1 MKQLGGLRRAKDV
14 ILHYINMYLHNKDNY
29 AHLMPKELPSDAFEH
44 IIVYDTNPESLRQF
58 PMVVIS
64 ASSGKY
70 QTAGLADVGHELYD
84 NYGNEVGIMYCG
96 ILNFTLSIEVG
107 TRTPLER
114 EVLVDIITAAM
125 RFDIRRKMEAHN
137 ILSYDAS
144 IGGENRINYTSQFI
158 YTTDLTFQ
166 VWSEWYDTF
175 YYNKIDSV
183 KLPKNIYSVTNKG
196 IADTGKEYNRTL
208 RMKGMAGGTTA
219 NRVYTQ
225 PTSKHT
231 RNSDSRKYTKDD
243 IEDI

>member
-1 MKQLGGLRRAKDV
+1 
-14 ILHYINMYLHNKDNY
+14 MYLHNKDNY
-29 AHLMPKELPSDAFEH
+29 AHLMPKELPPDAYEH

-84 NYGNEVGIMYCG
+84 NYGNEIGIMYCG
-96 ILNFTLSIEVG
+96 ILNFNLSIEVG

-114 EVLVDIITAAM
+114 ETLVDIISSAM
-125 RFDIRRKMEAHN
+125 RFDIRRKLEHHN
-137 ILSYDAS
+137 YLIYDAN

-158 YTTDLTFQ
+158 YTTELTFQ

-196 IADTGKEYNRTL
+196 IEDTGKEYNRVL
-208 RMKGMAGGTTA
+208 RMKGMAEGTTA
-219 NRVYTQ
+219 NRIYTQ
-225 PTSKHT
+225 PSSKHT
-231 RNSDSRKYTKDD
+231 RKDDSRRYTKDD

>member
-29 AHLMPKELPSDAFEH
+29 AHLMPKELPADAFEH

-84 NYGNEVGIMYCG
+84 NYGNEIGIMYCG

-114 EVLVDIITAAM
+114 EVLVDIISSAM
-125 RFDIRRKMEAHN
+125 RFDIRRKLEHHN
-137 ILSYDAS
+137 YLIYDAS

-158 YTTDLTFQ
+158 YTTELTFQ

-196 IADTGKEYNRTL
+196 IEDTGKEYNRVL
-208 RMKGMAGGTTA
+208 RMKGMAEGTTA

-225 PTSKHT
+225 PSSKHT
-231 RNSDSRKYTKDD
+231 RKDDSRKYTKDD
-243 IEDI
+243 IENI

>member
-1 MKQLGGLRRAKDV
+1 MKQLGGLRKTKDV

-29 AHLMPKELPSDAFEH
+29 AHLMPKELPADAFEN

-84 NYGNEVGIMYCG
+84 NYGNEIGIMYCG

-125 RFDIRRKMEAHN
+125 RFDIRRKIEAHN
-137 ILSYDAS
+137 ILIYDAS
-144 IGGENRINYTSQFI
+144 IGGEARINYTSQFI

-196 IADTGKEYNRTL
+196 IEDTGKEYNRTL
-208 RMKGMAGGTTA
+208 RMKGMAEGTTA

-225 PTSKHT
+225 STSKHT
-231 RNSDSRKYTKDD
+231 RNNNSRKYTKND
-243 IEDI
+243 IENI